1 MRKFIYLVCLF
12 FLVIVIF
19 DRVFGFVMES
29 ISNRVEIGVTGRDNF
44 ICNKV
49 TDDMLVFGSSR
60 AVEHYNAQMISD
72 SLGIP
77 CYNCGETGCGIIL
90 AYGRLL
96 MILDRYTPKT
106 IIYEVTPEFD
116 FLDGQDNHQFLFSL
130 KRHYNRP
137 GIDSIFW
144 NVDPKEKYKMLSKM
158 YQHNS
163 SFLQNVVAC
172 FTGISGETGIKG
184 FRPYDVEMDTMKVR
198 KGHIAYETSKDRVYD
213 SLKIQYLHK
222 FLDKTKGMNVFF
234 VVSPMW
240 YEQDTSVMAPIK
252 EICQERGPQLIDFA
266 NSPKYVHNNK
276 YFKDGEHLNA
286 RGADEFTRDL
296 IQELRKRN
304 IGGKPCTGQAP
315 ATSVSAR

>member
-1 MRKFIYLVCLF
+1 MRKFIFRICLF
-12 FLVIVIF
+12 FLAIVVF
-19 DRVFGFVMES
+19 DRIFGFLMER

-44 ICNKV
+44 ICDKV

-60 AVEHYNAQMISD
+60 AVEHYNAQMLTD

-96 MILDRYTPKT
+96 MILERYKPQTILYEITPDFDL
-106 IIYEVTPEFD
+106 YEN
-116 FLDGQDNHQFLFSL
+116 QDNHQYLFSL
-130 KRHYNRP
+130 KRHYGRP

-144 NVDPKEKYKMLSKM
+144 SIDPKEKYKMLSRM

-163 SFLQNVVAC
+163 SFLQNIVAC
-172 FTGISGETGIKG
+172 FFGIAGETGVRG

-198 KGHIAYETSKDRVYD
+198 KNHIAYKTDKGHTCD
-213 SLKIQYLHK
+213 SLKILYLNK

-240 YEQDTSVMAPIK
+240 YEQDTSAMAPIK
-252 EICQERGPQLIDFA
+252 ELCRERGLQMIDFA
-266 NSPKYVHNNK
+266 NNPKYVHNNM

-304 IGGKPCTGQAP
+304 IGGKP
-315 ATSVSAR
+315 